1 MRSNMNIQFLGNS
14 IRDWLFALLIAVVIN
29 ILLLSIRSLYKHR
42 KELAENKG
50 GRIHFRQ
57 ISSIL
62 FACLNP
68 VAVAVLSIYIGTQLL
83 ELPNKAIRVI
93 NSIALFAAAFQI
105 GIWAS
110 EILKTFIQQRV
121 SYEIEKDSAK
131 ATATETLGTIG
142 QMIIWAVIILVV
154 VDNIPGVD
162 ITALIA
168 SLGISSIV
176 VAFALQN
183 LLEDLF
189 ASLIISLD
197 QPFAIGDFIDLGNH
211 KGTVEKVGLKSTT
224 LKASTSERI
233 IIGNSD
239 LLKSRIRNYGTFK
252 ERFGTLSFYIHP
264 RTPIHQLCQIPQM
277 IQVAVNNIEPAEV
290 INIYFK
296 DIENYAFVFELAF
309 KCVNASYK
317 EFLQTKQEIL
327 YKVIETFNKEN
338 IVIAFPLQKF
348 VAEVQDNDNR
358 GC

>member
-42 KELAENKG
+42 KELAEHKG

-93 NSIALFAAAFQI
+93 NTIALFAAAFQI

-142 QMIIWAVIILVV
+142 QIIIWAVIILVV
-154 VDNIPGVD
+154 IDNIPGVN

-176 VAFALQN
+176 IAFALQN
-183 LLEDLF
+183 ILEDLF

-264 RTPIHQLCQIPQM
+264 RTPIQQLRQIPQM
-277 IQVAVNNIEPAEV
+277 IQGAVNNIEPAEV

-296 DIENYAFVFELAF
+296 DTENYAFIFELAF

-317 EFLQTKQEIL
+317 EFLQIKQEIL

-338 IVIAFPLQKF
+338 VVIAFPLQKF
-348 VAEVQDNDNR
+348 IAEVQDND
-358 GC
+358 